1 MGRGGR
7 GGGGG
12 GRSSFRG
19 SSTGTKAVPRAAPAT
34 TPAAKST
41 GTAPATKNTSS
52 GSNDSVIGSI
62 GSAFFDGW
70 GWGTGYGM
78 VQRGMDA
85 VFGPRTVNV
94 VDATSTSSSPAP
106 AAAAAAHPML
116 DACGAHKKA
125 FQECVAQQG
134 IHVSRCQPYLD
145 MLNDCRRDSAASAA
159 VGVATTTRIL

>member
-19 SSTGTKAVPRAAPAT
+19 SSMGTKAVPRAAPAT

-52 GSNDSVIGSI
+52 GSNDS
-62 GSAFFDGW
+62 
-70 GWGTGYGM
+70 
-78 VQRGMDA
+78 RGMDA

-94 VDATSTSSSPAP
+94 VDATPTSSSPAP

-145 MLNDCRRDSAASAA
+145 MFNDCRRDSAASAA